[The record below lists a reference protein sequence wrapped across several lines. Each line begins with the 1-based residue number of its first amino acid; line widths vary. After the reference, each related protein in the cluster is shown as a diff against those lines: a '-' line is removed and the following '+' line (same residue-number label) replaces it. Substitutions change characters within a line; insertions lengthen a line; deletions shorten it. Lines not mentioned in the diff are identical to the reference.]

1 MKSREDEM
9 DLIRIQDAEKHYQLE
24 KAEMPALTGINL
36 VIGSG
41 ERVCLMGPSGSGK
54 STLLNVIGCVD
65 SLSAGRIEIA
75 GRDAGSLKDAQ
86 LSELRNRTMGFVF
99 QSFNLIPVLSVFE
112 NVEYPLLLQRM
123 PRKER
128 AARVEELLERVGL
141 KDLQRRSPERLSG
154 GQRQRVAIAR
164 ALVTRPR
171 LADRGR
177 ADGGAGSRN
186 RQDDHGAHGGNESV
200 RRLDPHLCHAR
211 PRRGALC
218 GPTGHHERRPHRRG
232 QGGGMKDLMIA
243 WRSILRHARRT
254 VITVSALVVG
264 LTGMV
269 VFQGFLGQMMQGF
282 RNGTIL
288 SGVGHLQI
296 AASPQ
301 YFVDGELNPFAYGL
315 KDSAALAAS
324 LGKEP
329 GVTAVF
335 PSTGL
340 VAVAGFG
347 DQSATLLVK
356 AYPSDRMYFAPRT
369 GIVTPPSDRFNLGTL
384 VAGTPVRPQE
394 SNRLVIGE
402 TASQVLGAKVGD
414 VVTLM
419 AILPGGN
426 LEGRDFTIS
435 GIFSSPGRDKS
446 FAYTDYG
453 TASDFIKMQAP
464 PVLMVIARD
473 TGAVATISADL
484 PRNVSFRT
492 WKDLA
497 TLYIQVSTILGSFL
511 NVIRAIIL
519 LVTLFILANSMNRTV
534 LERMREWGT
543 LRALGTKKK
552 DILFVILWEGC
563 LQGLLGAAAGIALGF
578 LVSAI
583 INAAG
588 GLTYH
593 NGAQAY
599 AIMVRPGPDSVW
611 RNLFPAVLTAA
622 LAALLPGLRA
632 VRLTPSQCLREA

>member
-1 MKSREDEM
+1 MRN
-9 DLIRIQDAEKHYQLE
+9 
-24 KAEMPALTGINL
+24 LT
-36 VIGSG
+36 
-41 ERVCLMGPSGSGK
+41 
-54 STLLNVIGCVD
+54 
-65 SLSAGRIEIA
+65 
-75 GRDAGSLKDAQ
+75 
-86 LSELRNRTMGFVF
+86 
-99 QSFNLIPVLSVFE
+99 
-112 NVEYPLLLQRM
+112 
-123 PRKER
+123 
-128 AARVEELLERVGL
+128 
-141 KDLQRRSPERLSG
+141 
-154 GQRQRVAIAR
+154 
-164 ALVTRPR
+164 
-171 LADRGR
+171 
-177 ADGGAGSRN
+177 
-186 RQDDHGAHGGNESV
+186 
-200 RRLDPHLCHAR
+200 
-211 PRRGALC
+211 
-218 GPTGHHERRPHRRG
+218 
-232 QGGGMKDLMIA
+232 IA

-269 VFQGFLGQMMQGF
+269 VFQGFLSQMMQGF
-282 RNGTIL
+282 RDGTIL

-296 AASPQ
+296 AARSQ
-301 YFVDGELNPFAYGL
+301 YFVDGEFNPFAYGL
-315 KDSAALAAS
+315 KDSAHLAAS

-329 GVTAVF
+329 DVTAVF
-335 PSTGL
+335 PSTGF
-340 VAVAGFG
+340 VAVAGLG

-356 AYPSDRMYFAPRT
+356 AYPPDRMYFAPRS
-369 GIVTPPSDRFNLGTL
+369 GIIIPPSDRFNLGTL
-384 VAGTPVRPQE
+384 VAGAPVKPQD

-402 TASQVLGAKVGD
+402 TASRVLGAKVGD

-446 FAYTDYG
+446 FAYTDYR
-453 TASDFIKMQAP
+453 TAADFIREHAP
-464 PVLMVIARD
+464 PVLMVIARSI
-473 TGAVATISADL
+473 GAVPAIADSL

-497 TLYIQVSTILGSFL
+497 QLYMQVSTILGSFL
-511 NVIRAIIL
+511 GVIRAIIL

-552 DILFVILWEGC
+552 DILYVILWEGC

-583 INAAG
+583 IDAAG

-599 AIMVRPGPDSVW
+599 AIMIRPGLDSVW
-611 RNLFPAVLTAA
+611 LNLIPAVLTAG